1 MDTINEITTNEGGSL
16 IGKFSQLP
24 PGVQRIIIA
33 VLVLAL
39 VVAAYFLQRLM
50 RAEEGA
56 EPEVIPFESAAAFAA
71 AVGEK

>member
-1 MDTINEITTNEGGSL
+1 MDVTNDTLTEESTSF

-39 VVAAYFLQRLM
+39 VVAAYFLQRLI
-50 RAEEGA
+50 RAEEEP

-71 AVGEK
+71 AQGG